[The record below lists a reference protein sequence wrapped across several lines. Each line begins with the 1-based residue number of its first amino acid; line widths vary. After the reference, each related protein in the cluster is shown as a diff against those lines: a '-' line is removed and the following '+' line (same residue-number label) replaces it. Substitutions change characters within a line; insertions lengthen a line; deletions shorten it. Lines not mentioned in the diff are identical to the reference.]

1 MNSYIDTEISR
12 LYTPEE
18 RTSIDSEMDVYIQE
32 RNYNIDIQQYL
43 ANIKWQSHRKRA
55 AILMMR
61 KLELADLEIEQ
72 SERLQH
78 TSEITML
85 KNIISTLQE
94 YR

>member
-1 MNSYIDTEISR
+1 MNTYIDTEISR

-18 RTSIDSEMDVYIQE
+18 RTSIDSEMDQYIQG
-32 RNYNIDIQQYL
+32 RDYYTDTQQYL
-43 ANIKWQSHRKRA
+43 ANIEWQSHRKRA

-61 KLELADLEIEQ
+61 KLELANLEIAH
-72 SERLQH
+72 LQN